1 MNKLKKQIN
10 EKEYN
15 NEFSYKLLAFEN
27 HFKNIYKACSYSFE
41 KGCGS
46 YLFDGQKYEYQIE
59 TYQKQK
65 ILYEKAKN
73 KENILEIGTYMGHSL
88 LIILMAN
95 PSVNIT
101 CIDINDRYSLPS
113 IRYLQ
118 KEFPESNI
126 NFIKSDSLK
135 VLKGLKEKYDLI
147 HIDGAHNNNIVTK
160 EFYYCMNL
168 IKERNAEFIF
178 DDRENV
184 LILIKNIIETFFI
197 KDSMSS
203 KCIYSNLY
211 LNIIF
216 PENKFIYSYKKL
228 NFILKN
234 NSSYI
239 FLKIKKLLRLT
250 KYR

>member
-95 PSVNIT
+95 PSINIT
-101 CIDINDRYSLPS
+101 CIDINDKYSLPS
-113 IRYLQ
+113 VRYLQ
-118 KEFPESNI
+118 REFPDSNI

-135 VLKGLKEKYDLI
+135 VLRNLKEKYDLI
-147 HIDGAHNNNIVTK
+147 HIDGAHKNKIVTK

-168 IKERNAEFIF
+168 IREKDAKFIF
-178 DDRENV
+178 DDRDNIS
-184 LILIKNIIETFFI
+184 ILIKNIIETFFI
-197 KDSMSS
+197 KDNVSP

-216 PENKFIYSYKKL
+216 PRNKFIYGYKKL

-234 NSSYI
+234 NFSYI
-239 FLKIKKLLRLT
+239 FLKIKKLLRL
-250 KYR
+250 KRI

>member
-1 MNKLKKQIN
+1 M
-10 EKEYN
+10 
-15 NEFSYKLLAFEN
+15 
-27 HFKNIYKACSYSFE
+27 
-41 KGCGS
+41 
-46 YLFDGQKYEYQIE
+46 
-59 TYQKQK
+59 
-65 ILYEKAKN
+65 YEKAKN

-135 VLKGLKEKYDLI
+135 ILKGSKEKYDLI

-168 IKERNAEFIF
+168 IKEKNAEFIF

-216 PENKFIYSYKKL
+216 PENKFIYSYKRL

-234 NSSYI
+234 DSSYI